1 MRLGPGRR
9 GVLALLLL
17 LPALATAR
25 ADEPA
30 AAAPIRVLNDALLAA
45 MKAGK
50 TESFAK
56 RVNLLGPAVEG
67 AFDLPGI
74 LRTSVGPRWSE
85 FSADDQK
92 ALLTAFTA
100 FTLASYAANFDGY
113 DGQRFEVLPDQRA
126 VGPDLVVATRIVPK
140 DGDPARIDYV
150 MRQVAGAWKAV
161 DVLLDGS
168 ISRVALQR
176 SDFRTTLANGG
187 APALIRILN
196 KKTADLAG
204 GTPA

>member
-1 MRLGPGRR
+1 MRFRLGRR
-9 GVLALLLL
+9 GLLALLLL
-17 LPALATAR
+17 APVLAAAR

-30 AAAPIRVLNDALLAA
+30 AAAPIKLLNDALLAA

-50 TESFAK
+50 TESFTK
-56 RVNLLGPAVEG
+56 RVSLLAPAVEG

-74 LRTSVGPRWSE
+74 LRTSVGARWSE
-85 FSADDQK
+85 FSPDDQK
-92 ALLTAFTA
+92 ALLAAFTA

-113 DGQRFEVLPDQRA
+113 DGQRFEVLPEQRA

-176 SDFRTTLANGG
+176 SDFRTTLAAGG
-187 APALIRILN
+187 APALIRTLN